1 MLTNATM
8 ASFKNLEAY
17 STYEVIVKG
26 TNELG
31 VQIIRGSKNIETL
44 SDHPM
49 LAPKKGS
56 ASALTQAIHFTWE
69 QIKSSLYDET
79 TCRLQRG
86 QSDGYYIELHGLS
99 PWSPK
104 GLIENKSTDYN
115 EYYAKGLN
123 YFSNY
128 SLTVYVKNKNGSYNK
143 NMPLTIQATTNPYPP
158 EVCNFKDQS
167 MFSF

>member
-1 MLTNATM
+1 MPTNATM
-8 ASFKNLEAY
+8 ASFKNLESY

-143 NMPLTIQATTNPYPP
+143 NDMLQLW
-158 EVCNFKDQS
+158 QS
-167 MFSF
+167 WI